1 MHQRISKKILIYLFI
16 FFFLGTLN
24 NKDIINYRLPKIN
37 NFEITGLTEYEE
49 DQINKDLIVFQNQ
62 NLFFLKENRISEKIN
77 SLKIV
82 EKLYIFKN
90 YPSSLNIKIK
100 KTNFIA
106 ITKKNDLNF
115 YIGSNGNLIKVKNK
129 TLDLPFIFG
138 NVEVEN
144 FLKLKKIIDNSDID
158 YKDIKSFYY
167 FESSRWDIETKDN
180 LIIKLP
186 ITNMNN
192 SFEILLKIY
201 KNNRFKDIKLIDLR
215 QNKQVILDG

>member
-62 NLFFLKENRISEKIN
+62 NLFFLKGNRISEKIN

>member
-62 NLFFLKENRISEKIN
+62 NLFFLKGNRISEKIN

-106 ITKKNDLNF
+106 LTKKNDLNF

-167 FESSRWDIETKDN
+167 FESSRWGIETKDN